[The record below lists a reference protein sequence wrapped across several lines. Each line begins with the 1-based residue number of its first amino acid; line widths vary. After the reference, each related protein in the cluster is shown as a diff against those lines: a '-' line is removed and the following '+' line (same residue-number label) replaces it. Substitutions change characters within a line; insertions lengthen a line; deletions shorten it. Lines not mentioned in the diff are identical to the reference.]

1 MPLWVAM
8 TSVAPASK
16 YRRISA
22 ATVSSSPAESTPWAS
37 KTARQ
42 EGMSRKNAYGRSTVA
57 RLASGS
63 SVTTTGTI
71 AMIRGAGRPAA
82 ALAISGTIRF
92 ESAAGPARNGI
103 VPSASSP
110 VTRSACRPIAATIS
124 GMSAAPATCTEAAKP
139 LGPRA
144 DRLAVEVDSVAVEH
158 LA

>member
-1 MPLWVAM
+1 
-8 TSVAPASK
+8 
-16 YRRISA
+16 
-22 ATVSSSPAESTPWAS
+22 
-37 KTARQ
+37 
-42 EGMSRKNAYGRSTVA
+42 MSRKNAYGRSTVA

-92 ESAAGPARNGI
+92 ESAAGPGEERDRAVGEFAGDAQRLPPHRGDDQRD
-103 VPSASSP
+103 V
-110 VTRSACRPIAATIS
+110 RGS
-124 GMSAAPATCTEAAKP
+124 GDLHRGRET